1 MDFARD
7 YSDFE
12 LEIEEALSFTLDF
25 GKHRGRTL
33 GELAASWEERGYL
46 QYLLS
51 TNPTPGLKSAIE
63 TVLGAVAE
71 PECTL
76 AEAKR
81 KVVHFG
87 QFKGLSLESII
98 AQKGGK
104 RYLDWVG
111 NWENCDRYL
120 KEAINAVCQKQ
131 K

>member
-7 YSDFE
+7 YSDFD
-12 LEIEEALSFTLDF
+12 LDIENALSFTLDF

-33 GELAASWEERGYL
+33 GELAASWEDRSYL

-51 TNPTPGLKSAIE
+51 TDPAPGLKAAIE
-63 TVLGAVAE
+63 TVLGVIEE

-87 QFKGLSLESII
+87 KFKGQSLESIV

-104 RYLDWVG
+104 RYLDWVS
-111 NWENCDRYL
+111 NLENCDRYL
-120 KEAINAVCQKQ
+120 KEAINAVRQE
-131 K
+131 